1 MPQVVVSE
9 LRKRYNGT
17 LAVDGVS
24 FEVEPGQIFGLL
36 GPNGAGK
43 TTTVECLLGLREP
56 DEGAIAICG
65 IDARRRPRAVKQK
78 VGAALQTTALQ
89 DKITP
94 REALALYGGFYATP
108 SPPGTLLERFHLTDK
123 ADTPFDTLSGGQRQR
138 LALALAFVHQPD
150 VVLLD
155 EPTAGL
161 DPQARRDLHDDIL
174 RMKADGHTVL
184 LTTHHLDEA
193 ELLCDRIA
201 IIARGRLIAVGSPQD
216 LMSRSASLPTVTIVG
231 SAPLGPA
238 AFAPIGA
245 IVGLQGEGA
254 RWTFQCTHVNRTV
267 AALMGVLEAA
277 RIEVIELHV
286 QKASLEDVF
295 LELTAGQ

>member
-1 MPQVVVSE
+1 MSQVVVSE
-9 LRKRYNGT
+9 LRKRYNGH

-24 FEVEPGQIFGLL
+24 FDVEPGQIFGLL

-56 DEGAIAICG
+56 DEGAITICG
-65 IDARRRPRAVKQK
+65 IDARRRPREVKQK

-94 REALALYGGFYATP
+94 REALTLYGGFYATP
-108 SPPGTLLERFHLTDK
+108 AAPGPLLERFHLTGK
-123 ADTPFDTLSGGQRQR
+123 ADQPFDTLSGGQRQR
-138 LALALAFVHQPD
+138 LALALAFVHQPE

-161 DPQARRDLHDDIL
+161 DPQARRELHEDIL
-174 RMKADGHTVL
+174 QMKQDGHTVL

-193 ELLCDRIA
+193 EVLCDRIA
-201 IIARGRLIAVGSPQD
+201 IIDRGRVIAVGSPQD
-216 LMSRSASLPTVTIVG
+216 LMSRSAALPTVSIVT
-231 SAPLGPA
+231 SAPLAPA
-238 AFAPIGA
+238 AFAPIGEIA
-245 IVGLQGEGA
+245 GLEGDGN
-254 RWTFQCTHVNRTV
+254 RWQFQCAHVNRTV

-277 RIEVIELHV
+277 RIDVIELHV

-295 LELTAGQ
+295 LELTTGQ